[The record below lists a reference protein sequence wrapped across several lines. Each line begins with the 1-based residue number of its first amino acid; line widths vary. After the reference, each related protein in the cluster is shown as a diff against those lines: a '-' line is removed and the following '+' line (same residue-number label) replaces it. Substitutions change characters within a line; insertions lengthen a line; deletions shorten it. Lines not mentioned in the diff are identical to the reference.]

1 MGTPGRKIIDGATHI
16 KMAGEDIVV
25 RAQIHTLGGFSAHAS
40 QEQLIGWLSHFT
52 KQPKVYLVHGE
63 DGAKQELQSAI
74 REKGWNVTIP
84 QLNDT
89 IRF

>member
-1 MGTPGRKIIDGATHI
+1 
-16 KMAGEDIVV
+16 
-25 RAQIHTLGGFSAHAS
+25 
-40 QEQLIGWLSHFT
+40 LSHFT